1 MITMKI
7 KYLILSTSILLFLG
21 CKDVK
26 NESTKEQEMKTET
39 TENQSAERP
48 LETDLNNRMTDFG
61 KKADAEKKQIYAE
74 GLKFLEDSKIVENA
88 LQVGETA
95 IDFKLKN
102 ATGKE
107 VSLYEELKKG
117 PVILMWYRGGW
128 CPYCNLTL
136 HHMQEALPE
145 FQKYGANLLALSPEV
160 PDSSIT
166 TKQKNELQFEILSD
180 VDNVVANKYKVVH
193 KLTDDVA
200 KIYEESFGLS
210 EYNGNSKNELP
221 LGATYII
228 GQDKVIKYAFL
239 DADYR
244 KRAEPKDLIAFL
256 KKMK

>member
-1 MITMKI
+1 MKI
-7 KYLILSTSILLFLG
+7 KNLILSTSIFLFLG
-21 CKDVK
+21 CKEIK

-39 TENQSAERP
+39 RENYTVERP
-48 LETDLNNRMTDFG
+48 LETDLNNRMIEFG
-61 KKADAEKKQIYAE
+61 KKADADKKKTYAE
-74 GLKFLEDSKIVENA
+74 GLKYLEDSKIVENA

-107 VSLYEELKKG
+107 ISLYEELKKG

-128 CPYCNLTL
+128 CPYCNLAL

-180 VDNVVANKYKVVH
+180 VDNTVANKYKVVH
-193 KLTDDVA
+193 KLTNDVA

-210 EYNGNSKNELP
+210 EYNGNNKAELP
-221 LGATYII
+221 LGVTYII

-244 KRAEPKDLIAFL
+244 KRAEPIDLIQFL
-256 KKMK
+256 KKLK